1 MSDYGDKMKKTV
13 DSTNL
18 RDQTYDIIK
27 NMIILREIEP
37 GKKINEEHI
46 AREIQVSRTPIRE
59 ALCRLENEGIV
70 RIIPRRGAF
79 VSDLTETNV
88 KEILLIREVLEG
100 LVTRLAVENMDQ
112 KTLEKLTKVL
122 EKVRTIPETDRELI
136 HYTRSEVDFHA
147 LLLDASNNQMLKN
160 MMEIINAHLQIIRLR
175 TVVIPERARKTV
187 KEHQQILQAI
197 EDGDADAAE
206 ELMRKHVRSVREVA
220 LRNIEAIV

>member
-1 MSDYGDKMKKTV
+1 MKKTV

-46 AREIQVSRTPIRE
+46 AKEIQVSRTPIRE

-70 RIIPRRGAF
+70 KIIPRRGAF

-100 LVTRLAVENMDQ
+100 LAVRLAVENMDEEMF
-112 KTLEKLTKVL
+112 EKLRKAL
-122 EKVRTIPETDRELI
+122 EKVSILPEEDRDLI
-136 HYTRSEVDFHA
+136 NYTRSEVDFHA
-147 LLLDASNNQMLKN
+147 LLLSASNNQMLKN
-160 MMEIINAHLQIIRLR
+160 MMEIVNAHLQIIRLR
-175 TVVIPERARKTV
+175 TVVIPERAQKTV
-187 KEHQQILQAI
+187 EEHQQILKAI
-197 EDGDADAAE
+197 ENGDAATAE

>member
-1 MSDYGDKMKKTV
+1 MKKTI
-13 DSTNL
+13 DNTNL

-46 AREIQVSRTPIRE
+46 AKEIQVSRTPIRE

-70 RIIPRRGAF
+70 TIIPRRGAF

-88 KEILLIREVLEG
+88 VEILLIREVLEG
-100 LVTRLAVENMDQ
+100 LVVRLAVENMDA
-112 KTLEKLTKVL
+112 KTLEKLRKAI
-122 EKVRTIPETDRELI
+122 EKISSIPEEDRDLVN
-136 HYTRSEVDFHA
+136 YTRSEVDFHSI
-147 LLLDASNNQMLKN
+147 LLSASNNQMLKN
-160 MMEIINAHLQIIRLR
+160 MMDMVNAHLQIIRLR
-175 TVVIPERARKTV
+175 TVVIPERAQKTV
-187 KEHQQILQAI
+187 KEHQQILKAI
-197 EDGDADAAE
+197 ENGDAQSAE

>member
-1 MSDYGDKMKKTV
+1 MKKTV
-13 DSTNL
+13 DATNL

-100 LVTRLAVENMDQ
+100 LVVRLAVENMDE
-112 KTLEKLTKVL
+112 KKLEKLRSAL
-122 EKVRTIPETDRELI
+122 EKVSKIPDKDRELT
-136 HYTRSEVDFHA
+136 HYTHSEVDFHA

-160 MMEIINAHLQIIRLR
+160 MMEIVNAHLQIIRLR
-175 TVVIPERARKTV
+175 TVVIPERAQKTV

>member
-1 MSDYGDKMKKTV
+1 MKKTV

-46 AREIQVSRTPIRE
+46 AKEIQVSRTPIRE

-70 RIIPRRGAF
+70 KIIPRRGAF

-100 LVTRLAVENMDQ
+100 LAVRLAVENMDEEMF
-112 KTLEKLTKVL
+112 EKLRKAL
-122 EKVRTIPETDRELI
+122 EKVSILPEEDRDLI
-136 HYTRSEVDFHA
+136 NYTRSEVDFHA
-147 LLLDASNNQMLKN
+147 LLLSASNNQMLKN
-160 MMEIINAHLQIIRLR
+160 MMEIVNAHLQIIRLR
-175 TVVIPERARKTV
+175 TVVIPERAQKTV
-187 KEHQQILQAI
+187 EEHQQILKAI
-197 EDGDADAAE
+197 ENGDAPTAE

>member
-1 MSDYGDKMKKTV
+1 MKKTV

-88 KEILLIREVLEG
+88 KEIMLIREVLEG

-112 KTLEKLTKVL
+112 KTLDKLRRAL

-160 MMEIINAHLQIIRLR
+160 MMVIINAHLQIIRLR

-187 KEHQQILQAI
+187 KEHQRILQAI

>member
-1 MSDYGDKMKKTV
+1 MKKIV

-46 AREIQVSRTPIRE
+46 AKEIQVSRTPIRE

-70 RIIPRRGAF
+70 KIIPRRGAF

-88 KEILLIREVLEG
+88 QEILLIREVLEG
-100 LVTRLAVENMDQ
+100 LVVRLAVENMDE
-112 KTLEKLTKVL
+112 KTLDKLRKVL
-122 EKVRTIPETDRELI
+122 EKVSTLPEEDRDLI
-136 HYTRSEVDFHA
+136 NYTQSEVDFHA
-147 LLLDASNNQMLKN
+147 LLLSASNNQMLKN
-160 MMEIINAHLQIIRLR
+160 MMEIVNAHLQIIRLR
-175 TVVIPERARKTV
+175 TVVIPERAQKTV
-187 KEHQQILQAI
+187 KEHQQILRAI
-197 EDGDADAAE
+197 ENGDAASAE

-220 LRNIEAIV
+220 LRNIEAII

>member
-1 MSDYGDKMKKTV
+1 MKKTV

-46 AREIQVSRTPIRE
+46 AKEIQVSRTPIRE

-70 RIIPRRGAF
+70 KIIPRRGAF

-100 LVTRLAVENMDQ
+100 LAVRLAVENMDEEMF
-112 KTLEKLTKVL
+112 EKLRKAL
-122 EKVRTIPETDRELI
+122 EKVSILPEEDRDLI
-136 HYTRSEVDFHA
+136 NYTRSEVDFHA
-147 LLLDASNNQMLKN
+147 LLLSASNNQMLKN
-160 MMEIINAHLQIIRLR
+160 MMEIVNAHLQIIRLR
-175 TVVIPERARKTV
+175 TVVIPERAQKTV
-187 KEHQQILQAI
+187 EEHQQILKAI
-197 EDGDADAAE
+197 ENGDAPTAE

-220 LRNIEAIV
+220 LRNIEAII